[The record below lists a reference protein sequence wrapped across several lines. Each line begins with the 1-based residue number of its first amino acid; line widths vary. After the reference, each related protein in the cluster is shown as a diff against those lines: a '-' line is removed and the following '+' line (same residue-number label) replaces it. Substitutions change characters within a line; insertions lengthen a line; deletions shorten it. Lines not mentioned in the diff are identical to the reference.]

1 LKLQGNDRTTRIT
14 KVSAFAGR
22 IPAEVPECLI
32 VIYGENLGKKFEL
45 VDDIITIGRE
55 PDNTIVLASDSV
67 SRKHA
72 RIEKIQ
78 NQRFIVDLGST
89 NGTLVND
96 VPVKARARLESGCLI
111 KIGET
116 IFRFIAGDHIEALYF
131 EEIYKVMV
139 TDGLTQC
146 ANKRALEDFLER
158 EMARARRHKRPLS
171 VVMMDLDHFKEV
183 NDNYGHLVGDTVLR
197 EVAHVIK
204 QRVRREELF
213 ARYGG
218 EEFVAVLP
226 ETPREGA
233 LEFAEAI
240 RKIVEAIRIVVENNE
255 TIKVTMSLGVATFDP
270 EQHQGV
276 SDLIKSADR
285 NLYIAKSKGRNCV
298 YG

>member
-1 LKLQGNDRTTRIT
+1 LRSNDRTTRVT
-14 KVSAFAGR
+14 KISSFLSRAP
-22 IPAEVPECLI
+22 IEVPECLI
-32 VIYGENLGKKFEL
+32 VIYGENLGKKYDLFED
-45 VDDIITIGRE
+45 VITIGRE

-72 RIEKIQ
+72 RIERIQ
-78 NQRFIVDLGST
+78 DQRFIVDLGST
-89 NGTLVND
+89 NGTFVND
-96 VPVKARARLESGCLI
+96 IPVKARAKLQSGCLI

-116 IFRFIAGDHIEALYF
+116 IFKYIAGDHIEALYF

-158 EMARARRHKRPLS
+158 EIARARRHNRPLS
-171 VVMMDLDHFKEV
+171 VVMMDLDHFKQI
-183 NDNYGHLVGDTVLR
+183 NDRYGHLVGDTVLR
-197 EVAHVIK
+197 EVAYVIK
-204 QRVRREELF
+204 QRVRREELI

-226 ETPREGA
+226 ETRLEGA

-240 RKIVEAIRIVVENNE
+240 RKIVEAITIVVDEGE

-270 EQHQGV
+270 AQHHTV
-276 SDLIKSADR
+276 ADLIKAADK
-285 NLYIAKSKGRNCV
+285 NLYVAKAKGRNCI

>member
-1 LKLQGNDRTTRIT
+1 LQGDDRTTRIT
-14 KVSAFAGR
+14 KISTFLGR
-22 IPAEVPECLI
+22 IPTEVPECLI
-32 VIYGENLGKKFEL
+32 VIYGENLGRKYEL
-45 VDDIITIGRE
+45 SEDVITIGRDPE
-55 PDNTIVLASDSV
+55 SSIVLASDSV
-67 SRKHA
+67 SRKHV

-78 NQRFIVDLGST
+78 GQRFIVDLGST
-89 NGTLVND
+89 NGTFVND
-96 VPVKARARLESGCLI
+96 CPVKARAKLESGCLI

-158 EMARARRHKRPLS
+158 EMSRARRHKRPLS
-171 VVMMDLDHFKEV
+171 VVMMDIDHFKQV
-183 NDNYGHLVGDTVLR
+183 NDTFGHLVGDTVLK
-197 EVAHVIK
+197 EVAHVIS

-226 ETPREGA
+226 ETPLEGA
-233 LEFAEAI
+233 IEFAEAI
-240 RKIVEAIRIVVENNE
+240 RKIVEAITIVVEDNQ
-255 TIKVTMSLGVATFDP
+255 TIKVTISLGVASFDP
-270 EQHQGV
+270 AKHHAV
-276 SDLIKSADR
+276 ADLIKASDE
-285 NLYIAKSKGRNCV
+285 NLYAAKTNGRNRV